1 MKLTQSIICIQ
12 SGKGGKMNLPY
23 GEIKGNVLIMKFS
36 TADFSIA
43 SVLNAIKIH
52 IDVVE
57 NMNVA
62 FLGAQTEV
70 VAGPT
75 PVFQPVPVVAQFE
88 YMAKGSA
95 ADVLQ
100 EVYKTV
106 WQGIVASFPDE
117 STWSEAKESYA
128 AFIAAQSDLLRARV
142 EASRE

>member
-1 MKLTQSIICIQ
+1 MK
-12 SGKGGKMNLPY
+12 LPY
-23 GEIKGNVLIMKFS
+23 GEIKGEMLNMKFS

-52 IDVVE
+52 IDVIE
-57 NMNVA
+57 NMGVA

-88 YMAKGSA
+88 YTGKGPAK
-95 ADVLQ
+95 DTL
-100 EVYKTV
+100 EKVYKIV

-117 STWSEAKESYA
+117 TCWSDAKESYA
-128 AFIAAQSDLLRARV
+128 AFITAQADLLRARV
-142 EASRE
+142 EASKE